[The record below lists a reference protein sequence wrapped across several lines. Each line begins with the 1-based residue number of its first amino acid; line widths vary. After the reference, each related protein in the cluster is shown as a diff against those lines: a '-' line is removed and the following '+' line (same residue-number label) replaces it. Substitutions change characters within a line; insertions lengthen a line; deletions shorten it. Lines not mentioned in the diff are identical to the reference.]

1 MAHCYYH
8 ALSSV
13 RKWGGTSDD
22 YLGLHQWFD
31 ESKSIFADPRHR
43 ALRHHA
49 EGIFMLETLFGAT
62 ITNSD
67 GKVVPVRLIGEQHV
81 TEDLGFIPSFAD
93 WGRLIQPQIARRAC
107 LNQSWLEPP
116 PRVALFLWTEA
127 GGLVM
132 DELVRRAMELAPDG
146 EGYNIGRI
154 DARQMAEH
162 FMISRTHLQRLFRRA
177 VETGCLHWPDGDRNH
192 CILRRD
198 FLDYDR
204 FLLTIETHGLNTPS
218 KDAWG

>member
-22 YLGLHQWFD
+22 YLALHQWFD

-67 GKVVPVRLIGEQHV
+67 GKVVPVRLVGEQHV

-93 WGRLIQPQIARRAC
+93 WGRLIQPQTWMLKGRQLDQPTSDAPP
-107 LNQSWLEPP
+107 EP
-116 PRVALFLWTEA
+116 
-127 GGLVM
+127 
-132 DELVRRAMELAPDG
+132 AP
-146 EGYNIGRI
+146 
-154 DARQMAEH
+154 AVPV
-162 FMISRTHLQRLFRRA
+162 IS
-177 VETGCLHWPDGDRNH
+177 V
-192 CILRRD
+192 
-198 FLDYDR
+198 
-204 FLLTIETHGLNTPS
+204 
-218 KDAWG
+218 

>member
-22 YLGLHQWFD
+22 YLALHQWFD
-31 ESKSIFADPRHR
+31 ESKAIFADPRHR

-81 TEDLGFIPSFAD
+81 IEDLGFIPSFAD
-93 WGRLIQPQIARRAC
+93 WGRLIQPQTWMLKGRQLDQPTSDAPP
-107 LNQSWLEPP
+107 EPEP
-116 PRVALFLWTEA
+116 AVPVS
-127 GGLVM
+127 
-132 DELVRRAMELAPDG
+132 LA
-146 EGYNIGRI
+146 
-154 DARQMAEH
+154 A
-162 FMISRTHLQRLFRRA
+162 
-177 VETGCLHWPDGDRNH
+177 
-192 CILRRD
+192 
-198 FLDYDR
+198 
-204 FLLTIETHGLNTPS
+204 
-218 KDAWG
+218 

>member
-22 YLGLHQWFD
+22 YLALHQWFD

-93 WGRLIQPQIARRAC
+93 WGRLIQPQTWMLKGRQLDQPTSDAPP
-107 LNQSWLEPP
+107 EPAP
-116 PRVALFLWTEA
+116 AVPVS
-127 GGLVM
+127 
-132 DELVRRAMELAPDG
+132 LA
-146 EGYNIGRI
+146 
-154 DARQMAEH
+154 A
-162 FMISRTHLQRLFRRA
+162 
-177 VETGCLHWPDGDRNH
+177 
-192 CILRRD
+192 
-198 FLDYDR
+198 
-204 FLLTIETHGLNTPS
+204 
-218 KDAWG
+218 

>member
-22 YLGLHQWFD
+22 YLALHQWFD

-81 TEDLGFIPSFAD
+81 TEDLGFVPSFAD
-93 WGRLIQPQIARRAC
+93 WGRLIQPQTWMLKGRQLDQPTSDAPP
-107 LNQSWLEPP
+107 EPAP
-116 PRVALFLWTEA
+116 AVPVS
-127 GGLVM
+127 
-132 DELVRRAMELAPDG
+132 LA
-146 EGYNIGRI
+146 
-154 DARQMAEH
+154 A
-162 FMISRTHLQRLFRRA
+162 
-177 VETGCLHWPDGDRNH
+177 
-192 CILRRD
+192 
-198 FLDYDR
+198 
-204 FLLTIETHGLNTPS
+204 
-218 KDAWG
+218 